1 MSVADMRKTY
11 EVGSLNEAG
20 LEPNPIKQ
28 FQSWLDQALTTNI
41 IEPTAFCLAT
51 STSTGQPSARMVL
64 LKGVSEEGFIFYSNY
79 ESRKGQE
86 LTNNPRA
93 AMSFYWDELERQV
106 RIEGNVS
113 KLSREASESYFRSR
127 PPGSQMGALASEQSK
142 LIDSRETLE
151 AKVKTLEA
159 KYGDDIPFPEN
170 WGGYLITPLV
180 IEFWQGRPSRLHD
193 RLRYRLD
200 EGNWVIERLQP

>member
-1 MSVADMRKTY
+1 MSVAHMRKTY
-11 EVGSLNEAG
+11 EIGSLNESE

-28 FQSWLDQALTTNI
+28 FQSWLDQALKTNI

-86 LTNNPRA
+86 LRNNPNA

-106 RIEGNVS
+106 RIEGKVS

-151 AKVKTLEA
+151 AKVKALEA
-159 KYGDDIPFPEN
+159 KYGNDIPFPEN
-170 WGGYLITPLV
+170 WGGYLVTPRV

-193 RLRYRLD
+193 RLRYRLE
-200 EGNWVIERLQP
+200 EGNWIIERLQP